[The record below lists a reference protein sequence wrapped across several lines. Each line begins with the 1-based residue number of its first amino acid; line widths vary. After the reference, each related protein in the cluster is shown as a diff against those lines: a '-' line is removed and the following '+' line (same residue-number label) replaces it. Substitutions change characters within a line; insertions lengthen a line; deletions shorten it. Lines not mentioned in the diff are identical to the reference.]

1 MAEDGKLLSEE
12 EMSAIE
18 LVSSGALEGEGYNLS
33 QEYKPL
39 DLLAE
44 DTTGSGINMR
54 SLEQISELFH
64 RNFRTGMLETLRYN
78 ARFEGHGNLYEL
90 WPLHTAVTSNC
101 VCYPV
106 CHPFVTMCCV

>member
-1 MAEDGKLLSEE
+1 
-12 EMSAIE
+12 MSAIGE

-54 SLEQISELFH
+54 SLEQIKELFH
-64 RNFRTGMLETLRYN
+64 RNFRTGMLKHSGITPDLKRVL
-78 ARFEGHGNLYEL
+78 A
-90 WPLHTAVTSNC
+90 PL
-101 VCYPV
+101 
-106 CHPFVTMCCV
+106 

>member
-12 EMSAIE
+12 EMSAIGE

-64 RNFRTGMLETLRYN
+64 RNFRTGMLSLI
-78 ARFEGHGNLYEL
+78 HI
-90 WPLHTAVTSNC
+90 
-101 VCYPV
+101 
-106 CHPFVTMCCV
+106 